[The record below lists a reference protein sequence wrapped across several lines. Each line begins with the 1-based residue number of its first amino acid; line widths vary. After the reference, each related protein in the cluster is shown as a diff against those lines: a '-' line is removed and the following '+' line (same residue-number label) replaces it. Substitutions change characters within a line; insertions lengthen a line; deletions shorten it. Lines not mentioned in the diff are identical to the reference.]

1 MKWLVEG
8 VEYELKRC
16 YYTKYSKEKHS
27 VQGRAHFLRIGLL
40 RGLVGHE
47 IRRSCSCF
55 SHFFLSRQYYFIW
68 VCSGLSIL
76 QYNRWLAIR
85 MVKKYGGFFL
95 LPLDVAV
102 GQLFDFGRES
112 GERIVSQVK
121 QF

>member
-1 MKWLVEG
+1 MA
-8 VEYELKRC
+8 
-16 YYTKYSKEKHS
+16 TKFAGAVRAFLIFSCPGNTILFGS
-27 VQGRAHFLRIGLL
+27 V
-40 RGLVGHE
+40 
-47 IRRSCSCF
+47 
-55 SHFFLSRQYYFIW
+55 
-68 VCSGLSIL
+68 SGLSIL

-102 GQLFDFGRES
+102 GQLFDFRRES